1 MAAVYDL
8 QPGDLAVLNNL
19 VIVTDLCGICLG
31 AAAGALLCSP
41 MPGRYP
47 MAAALFYAAYKV
59 INVWA

>member
-1 MAAVYDL
+1 MNVYDL

-31 AAAGALLCSP
+31 AAAGAMLCSTIP
-41 MPGRYP
+41 YKYP
-47 MAAALFYAAYKV
+47 MAIALMITAYKV